1 MCNNAGFLWHQKSV
15 RALMRNLY
23 TCVCYTCVCYTC
35 VCIDYALEVPRKLLT
50 LKRIKQAS

>member
-23 TCVCYTCVCYTC
+23 TCVC
-35 VCIDYALEVPRKLLT
+35 IGYALEVPRKLLT
-50 LKRIKQAS
+50 LKRIKQASSIAIGNVNT